1 MTIARARLLLCA
13 LLIGLCA
20 LACARRVPA
29 GAPAPSATPRV
40 AALAP
45 GLAEMVRAHA
55 PGAQVVGRH
64 AFDAWTDPA
73 VPIVG
78 DQAGIDFE
86 ALLAARPTHVLFQD
100 GATGTPPRLRQLA
113 QVHNWQLLSGPLLT
127 LADVQAMQARVHEV
141 LRTEASAAA
150 HAPAPLVLRSAR
162 DLSRAGRVLLLHTRS
177 PIAALGPGSYH
188 AELLAGLGATP
199 AITTGLPYQTLD
211 AEDVRALAPDVI
223 LVIDPRAPSQA
234 PPAAAP
240 DLTAP
245 DLAALVGPTL
255 ARLRIPAIVHRRV
268 ALIDDPQA
276 LIPGPSLARVAQQM
290 ERALTPW
297 AQAPEP

>member
-1 MTIARARLLLCA
+1 MTIARARLILCA
-13 LLIGLCA
+13 LLMGLCA
-20 LACARRVPA
+20 IACARRAPTAQPA
-29 GAPAPSATPRV
+29 HAPAPSPSAPRV

-113 QVHNWQLLSGPLLT
+113 LAHDWRLISGPLLT
-127 LADVQAMQARVHEV
+127 LTDVQAMQARVHEA
-141 LRTEASAAA
+141 LRTGAPSPE
-150 HAPAPLVLRSAR
+150 PAPLVRRSAVE
-162 DLSRAGRVLLLHTRS
+162 LSRAGRVLLLHTRS

-188 AELLAGLGATP
+188 AQLLTGLGATP
-199 AITTGLPYQTLD
+199 AITSGLPYQTLD

-223 LVIDPRAPSQA
+223 LVIDPRPPGQA
-234 PPAAAP
+234 PARSAP
-240 DLTAP
+240 DLS
-245 DLAALVGPTL
+245 ALVGPTL
-255 ARLRIPAIVHRRV
+255 ARLRIPAIVHARV

-276 LIPGPSLARVAQQM
+276 LIPGPSLARVALDM

-297 AQAPEP
+297 AQKPLR